1 MEESRLKVGSSVLVL
16 GKNIEGT
23 VAFIG
28 TTQFS
33 SGKWV
38 GVVLNEPLG
47 KNNGTVQG
55 KRYFDCKES
64 YGLFV
69 RPSQV
74 ALIGP
79 DGSISAMDTSITSA
93 ASESGSTRMSTP
105 VAGAFKA
112 QLRPPTHGSRT
123 NLPSTTTKLSGKN
136 IVKSE
141 DDLAKS
147 DIPGRMSVSQIGI
160 SKRHRPSGASSLS
173 SVSPSR
179 KSSSQTIAVDS
190 TAEKRVS
197 TGIPHHS
204 EPTKHSSVSPSSSQA
219 QLEGPPPTEETLPY
233 DVRVELKNLRAEVRD
248 LTEKLEVIKAKRAED
263 RVKLKE
269 AESMK
274 VRLAQ
279 MEENCKLIQEKSAD
293 FQRQIAKAKSE
304 AAEKQAAF
312 DRYKEEMIDAMDTI
326 EMATLDKEMAEE
338 KLETANMEIESL
350 KEKVEELTLENQI
363 LREEQANTP
372 LPAADSGT
380 TSPGPTLAQ
389 LKQLEQQNERMKM
402 GLVTFRNLANQDKQ
416 EIAALTREV
425 SKLQTEVSHLSAE
438 KTRLSEELHQ
448 ALEQTIELKEQVDA
462 ALGADQMVN
471 ILTQKNLELEEKV
484 DKLTE
489 ERNDL
494 ESLCEMNDEL
504 LEGEH
509 ERQLEL
515 AEQID
520 LARGQMRELARHLEA
535 SRETVA
541 DYEHTISKFREVVT
555 QLQTQNTQL
564 SQSLADAR
572 RSASSANLAA
582 VAVEQSVAAAEASAL
597 MLGNPAGRQM
607 EAQTVAKVIEVELR
621 KLDAEQGAQHVEW
634 LSHFLPDTFS
644 RHAGDH
650 DAILILLLVNR
661 LIFKCELL
669 ATQVRKRFPL
679 PNCIRGLASTSGFH
693 TALPPDL
700 TPPKPVKFTAGGDE
714 IDEIGIFKTEAELAS
729 FISFLILL
737 LNYWQGLLLQFKSV
751 LSSCSV
757 KSFSKLVT
765 LYNDLSAGHEETVD
779 HLLDLCK
786 RDQLDEAVSLEGLI
800 SSVNFFNKIHTS
812 HVVPVLNTLSEAM
825 ISTGI
830 MNSFARIAL
839 ACAEAVTVDASCL
852 AAFIGQ
858 PLDIVDP
865 ESGVSAETGLPKTIA
880 QMGQLSASIRTH
892 SRCIRRRL
900 PSNSESQPLCFP
912 RGLSVR
918 LDLTLH
924 KLVTCARCLYATT
937 KSTGQLVATQ
947 TAEHTALDAA
957 TLVRECLSPAVQ
969 GVLAETNTPVSS
981 TTPVEASLLSMLE
994 VATNQVL
1001 ITATA
1006 MEHGEYDF
1014 DGTKRPKTQE
1024 PIIQRAIAYRKAQ
1037 SELESCRGKLELKE
1051 VELLELRHEL
1061 KARVDEISE
1070 MTVRINMVEKKLET
1084 SGRGNLEKIVE
1095 LEDRLQKMH
1104 NQQKQTEKEYDQ
1116 TIDGMQNDLE
1126 NLKKENADLKE
1137 GLRTMNKSAMGFG
1150 LGKPSSPSP
1159 RELNTEE
1166 VGAPVSPGP
1175 KSLASKLSAYRDI
1188 STCLSEIEV
1197 LREAVRYLASENM
1210 KLRGH
1215 KLHEEVMSLQP
1226 LRFPYR
1232 NQKKFDEKTMEV
1244 DEAETKNAGV
1254 PSLTELTRR
1263 VKLAVSGYH
1272 DVLSTTQLVRLPD
1285 FAGADS
1291 HSACDTAEAQLIR
1304 QSERLLQVKR
1314 DLEKAQDDLLAYVKS
1329 KPGCGTVKA
1338 DFASFASSRTAR
1350 KLGLEET
1357 LDARRLLGRITL
1369 PRSGGSNTVGGD
1381 IVTMN
1386 RAIRVSSNQLRAL
1399 ISAFL
1404 PTPN

>member
-1 MEESRLKVGSSVLVL
+1 M
-16 GKNIEGT
+16 N
-23 VAFIG
+23 
-28 TTQFS
+28 
-33 SGKWV
+33 
-38 GVVLNEPLG
+38 
-47 KNNGTVQG
+47 
-55 KRYFDCKES
+55 
-64 YGLFV
+64 
-69 RPSQV
+69 
-74 ALIGP
+74 
-79 DGSISAMDTSITSA
+79 TSITSA

-105 VAGAFKA
+105 VAGPFKA

-123 NLPSTTTKLSGKN
+123 NLPSTTTKLSGTN

-141 DDLAKS
+141 VTKLSCLDDLTKS
-147 DIPGRMSVSQIGI
+147 DIPGRMSVSQ
-160 SKRHRPSGASSLS
+160 PSGASSLS
-173 SVSPSR
+173 SMSPSR

-190 TAEKRVS
+190 TAKKRVS
-197 TGIPHHS
+197 TGMPHHS
-204 EPTKHSSVSPSSSQA
+204 EPIKHSSVSPSSSQA
-219 QLEGPPPTEETLPY
+219 QLEGPSPTEETLPS

-248 LTEKLEVIKAKRAED
+248 LTEKLEVLKAKRAED

-274 VRLAQ
+274 VQLAQ
-279 MEENCKLIQEKSAD
+279 LEENRKLIQEKSAD

-372 LPAADSGT
+372 LPAADGGT
-380 TSPGPTLAQ
+380 TLPGPTLAQ

-462 ALGADQMVN
+462 ALGTDQMVN

-520 LARGQMRELARHLEA
+520 LARGQMRELARQLEA

-582 VAVEQSVAAAEASAL
+582 MAVEQSVASAEASAL
-597 MLGNPAGRQM
+597 MLGNPAGRKM
-607 EAQTVAKVIEVELR
+607 EAQTIAKLSFFGYHDPVLRLFVPRDELGSGNMSVSWICRYLQRGVVLTPHDVIEVELR

-679 PNCIRGLASTSGFH
+679 PNCIRGLASTSGLH

-700 TPPKPVKFTAGGDE
+700 MPPTPVKFTAGGDE

-737 LNYWQGLLLQFKSV
+737 LNYWQGLLLQFK
-751 LSSCSV
+751 SV

-800 SSVNFFNKIHTS
+800 SSVNFFNKIHTA
-812 HVVPVLNTLSEAM
+812 HVVPVLNTLSETM

-830 MNSFARIAL
+830 MNNFARIAL

-912 RGLSVR
+912 PGLSVR

-924 KLVTCARCLYATT
+924 KLVICARCLYATT
-937 KSTGQLVATQ
+937 KSAGQLVATQ
-947 TAEHTALDAA
+947 MAEHTALDAA

-981 TTPVEASLLSMLE
+981 TTPAEANLLSMLE
-994 VATNQVL
+994 VAANQVL

-1014 DGTKRPKTQE
+1014 DGTKRPK
-1024 PIIQRAIAYRKAQ
+1024 
-1037 SELESCRGKLELKE
+1037 
-1051 VELLELRHEL
+1051 
-1061 KARVDEISE
+1061 

-1166 VGAPVSPGP
+1166 ICAPVSPGP

-1188 STCLSEIEV
+1188 STCLSEV
-1197 LREAVRYLASENM
+1197 
-1210 KLRGH
+1210 
-1215 KLHEEVMSLQP
+1215 
-1226 LRFPYR
+1226 
-1232 NQKKFDEKTMEV
+1232 
-1244 DEAETKNAGV
+1244 
-1254 PSLTELTRR
+1254 
-1263 VKLAVSGYH
+1263 
-1272 DVLSTTQLVRLPD
+1272 
-1285 FAGADS
+1285 
-1291 HSACDTAEAQLIR
+1291 
-1304 QSERLLQVKR
+1304 
-1314 DLEKAQDDLLAYVKS
+1314 
-1329 KPGCGTVKA
+1329 
-1338 DFASFASSRTAR
+1338 
-1350 KLGLEET
+1350 
-1357 LDARRLLGRITL
+1357 
-1369 PRSGGSNTVGGD
+1369 
-1381 IVTMN
+1381 
-1386 RAIRVSSNQLRAL
+1386 
-1399 ISAFL
+1399 
-1404 PTPN
+1404 

>member
-79 DGSISAMDTSITSA
+79 DGSISVMNTSITSA

-105 VAGAFKA
+105 VAGPFKA

-123 NLPSTTTKLSGKN
+123 NLPSTTTKLSGTN

-141 DDLAKS
+141 DDLTKS

-173 SVSPSR
+173 SMSPSR

-190 TAEKRVS
+190 TAKKRVS
-197 TGIPHHS
+197 TGMPHHS
-204 EPTKHSSVSPSSSQA
+204 EPIKHSSVSPSSSQA
-219 QLEGPPPTEETLPY
+219 QLEGPSPTEETLPS

-248 LTEKLEVIKAKRAED
+248 LTEKLEVLKAKRAED

-274 VRLAQ
+274 VQLAQ
-279 MEENCKLIQEKSAD
+279 LEENRKLIQERSAD

-372 LPAADSGT
+372 LPAADGGT
-380 TSPGPTLAQ
+380 TLPGPTLAQ

-462 ALGADQMVN
+462 ALGTDQMVN

-520 LARGQMRELARHLEA
+520 LARGQMRELARQLEA

-582 VAVEQSVAAAEASAL
+582 MAVEQSVASAEASAL
-597 MLGNPAGRQM
+597 MLGNPAGRKM
-607 EAQTVAKVIEVELR
+607 EAQTIAKVIEVELR

-669 ATQVRKRFPL
+669 ATQVYL
-679 PNCIRGLASTSGFH
+679 M
-693 TALPPDL
+693 PP
-700 TPPKPVKFTAGGDE
+700 TPVKFTAGGDE

-800 SSVNFFNKIHTS
+800 SSVNFFNKIHTA
-812 HVVPVLNTLSEAM
+812 HVVPVLNTLSETM

-830 MNSFARIAL
+830 MNNFARIAL

-912 RGLSVR
+912 PGLSVR

-924 KLVTCARCLYATT
+924 KLVICARCLYATT
-937 KSTGQLVATQ
+937 KSAGQLVATQ
-947 TAEHTALDAA
+947 MAEHTALDAA

-981 TTPVEASLLSMLE
+981 TTPAEASLLSMLE
-994 VATNQVL
+994 VAANQVL

-1166 VGAPVSPGP
+1166 ICAPVSPGP

-1232 NQKKFDEKTMEV
+1232 IQKKFDEKTMEV
-1244 DEAETKNAGV
+1244 EEAETKNAGV

-1263 VKLAVSGYH
+1263 VKLAVSRYH

-1285 FAGADS
+1285 FAGAAS

-1304 QSERLLQVKR
+1304 QSECLLQVKR

-1338 DFASFASSRTAR
+1338 DFASFASSRTAH

-1357 LDARRLLGRITL
+1357 PDARRLLGRITL
-1369 PRSGGSNTVGGD
+1369 PRGGGSDTIGGD

-1386 RAIRVSSNQLRAL
+1386 RAIRVSSNQLRDL